1 MAASRKPKKAA
12 GRPARK
18 PAARKKAPAR
28 KAGPPKAGLALT
40 DVTPSLTVNDLEK
53 SIAWYRDVVGFA
65 VEERFER
72 DGKLVGA
79 QLRAGD
85 VVFLLG
91 QDDWQKGRDRRKGEG
106 LRLYALTA
114 WDLDGLAK
122 KIEFRGGVLDQ
133 QPTDQPWGMRD
144 FALTDPDGFKITV
157 AKIMKKR

>member
-1 MAASRKPKKAA
+1 MAARKTSKKAA
-12 GRPARK
+12 SKSAKK
-18 PAARKKAPAR
+18 PSAKKKAPVR
-28 KAGPPKAGLALT
+28 KAGAAKAGLALT
-40 DVTPSLTVNDLEK
+40 DVTPSITVNDLEK

-114 WDLDGLAK
+114 GDLDGLAK
-122 KIEFRGGVLDQ
+122 RIQARGGVLDQ
-133 QPTDQPWGMRD
+133 PPTDQPWGMRD

-157 AKIMKKR
+157 AKITKKR